1 MKVKNITNR
10 IIAVGSIFIEPGC
23 DANVDDSF
31 SQSLNKDYF
40 EFLDEEEKI
49 NEKEENP
56 NPKRIGLNQK
66 NKDLNK
72 NTESEDDKP

>member
-1 MKVKNITNR
+1 MKVKNITTR
-10 IIAVGSIFIEPGC
+10 IISIGSIFIEPGC
-23 DANVDDSF
+23 EANIDDSF
-31 SQSLNKDYF
+31 SQFLNKDYF
-40 EFLDEEEKI
+40 EFLEEKEKI
-49 NEKEENP
+49 NEESK